1 MITTPALVFAT
12 VAFSAVCSFGA
23 PVKVRRDGSDV
34 QQIGRRFPQ
43 PVAEDAPPLVKKEVI
58 DTPVAD
64 AIARRFPRR
73 VYYEYYS
80 KRETPEVA
88 ERSTAPESVP
98 EARSI
103 ADEASDEL
111 VARNRRRQLRRSSDS
126 TLYKR
131 TLQKDGVVTRREE
144 PKMKRSVVSQPVVA
158 REPEPEPQPAPVVES
173 VQPVAPRDTFIWN
186 INAGIKVEEIT
197 DVKQIQK
204 ISGLPVSG
212 SVPASTGSTPPTGE
226 PAESRPSANDT
237 LPVAPPANG
246 TTGNETGATNST
258 GQTPPPN
265 ENPPAT
271 GKGEQGSPSTAT
283 PSPTSTQSGSKS
295 ASTTGSGPAENGSPS
310 NGTAVAVPCTNPE
323 GCPTPS
329 GTASSNPPNSKPVV
343 KDTTVVPP
351 GTEQPTTGSP
361 GKREEPSPPLVMR
374 SGSMHWRRVPS
385 PPSSPPLNRRS
396 ESASSR
402 LQFRREHS

>member
-12 VAFSAVCSFGA
+12 VALSAVCSFGA
-23 PVKVRRDGSDV
+23 PIKVRRDGSDV
-34 QQIGRRFPQ
+34 QQIGRRLPQ
-43 PVAEDAPPLVKKEVI
+43 PAVEDSPALVKKEVI
-58 DTPVAD
+58 DTPPLVKKEVVDTPLAD

-88 ERSTAPESVP
+88 ERSPAPESAP

-111 VARNRRRQLRRSSDS
+111 VARNQRRQLRRSSDS

-131 TLQKDGVVTRREE
+131 TLQKDGVVTRRQE

-158 REPEPEPQPAPVVES
+158 REPEPEPQPAPVVDS

-212 SVPASTGSTPPTGE
+212 SSMFF
-226 PAESRPSANDT
+226 
-237 LPVAPPANG
+237 L
-246 TTGNETGATNST
+246 
-258 GQTPPPN
+258 
-265 ENPPAT
+265 
-271 GKGEQGSPSTAT
+271 
-283 PSPTSTQSGSKS
+283 
-295 ASTTGSGPAENGSPS
+295 
-310 NGTAVAVPCTNPE
+310 
-323 GCPTPS
+323 
-329 GTASSNPPNSKPVV
+329 
-343 KDTTVVPP
+343 
-351 GTEQPTTGSP
+351 
-361 GKREEPSPPLVMR
+361 LR
-374 SGSMHWRRVPS
+374 SLYFGLFIV
-385 PPSSPPLNRRS
+385 
-396 ESASSR
+396 
-402 LQFRREHS
+402 